1 MFRSLLAIL
10 LLGLALVS
18 CSSSPEQGTTER
30 QDQSPS
36 YSAPDAS
43 TMIPIALRIDSIKLD
58 SHTNDWMPL
67 GIQGRDG
74 VPVTPPGKKGEIE
87 IPPID
92 QVQRL
97 GWFCPTKLPRCGAP
111 IPGTVGPAVVVGH
124 VNGNGRPGVFAH
136 LAKVKPG
143 DLIEI
148 DRQDGVTITFTVTK
162 VSTPKKTAFPT
173 AEVYGDQPTP
183 QLRLITCG
191 GGDNSLITTSAGR
204 SYTNN
209 TIVFAE
215 ELSQRP
221 THQ

>member
-1 MFRSLLAIL
+1 MVRSLLAIL

-18 CSSSPEQGTTER
+18 CSSSPGQETTER

-43 TMIPIALRIDSIKLD
+43 TMIPIALRIPSIKVD
-58 SHTNDWMPL
+58 AHDDWIPL
-67 GIQGRDG
+67 GIQGKSG
-74 VPVTPPGKKGEIE
+74 IPVTPPGKAGQIE
-87 IPPID
+87 VPPLAK
-92 QVQRL
+92 VNEL
-97 GWFCPTKLPRCGAP
+97 GWFCPTKLPHCGAP

-124 VNGNGRPGVFAH
+124 VNGNGRDGVFAH
-136 LAKVKPG
+136 LAHVKVG

-148 DRQDGVTITFTVTK
+148 DRQDGVTITFKTTK
-162 VSTPKKTAFPT
+162 VSVVKKTAFPT
-173 AEVYGDQPTP
+173 DEVYGDQPTP

-191 GGDNSLITTSAGR
+191 GGDNSLVSTSAGR
-204 SYTNN
+204 SYVNN
-209 TIVFAE
+209 TVVFAE